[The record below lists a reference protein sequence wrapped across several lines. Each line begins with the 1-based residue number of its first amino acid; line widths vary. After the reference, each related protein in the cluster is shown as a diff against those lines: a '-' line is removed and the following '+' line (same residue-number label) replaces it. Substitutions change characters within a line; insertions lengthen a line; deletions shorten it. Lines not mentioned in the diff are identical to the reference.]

1 MVLVFG
7 WLTPVGLETET
18 ACARSLIFNGPGR
31 SEEHTSELQ
40 SQSNLVCR
48 LLLEKKKQR
57 QHLLVTRVGLRHFRQ
72 ALDERERLGLEDA
85 VLLRLHHYLDR
96 RQPVRAERLVSRLCS
111 LDR

>member
-48 LLLEKKKQR
+48 LLLEKKKQK
-57 QHLLVTRVGLRHFRQ
+57 QHMKHDGDCIPFTHQDQPWRDAQHQQHVAIGSTHSNQHPYQLQ
-72 ALDERERLGLEDA
+72 ALLSE
-85 VLLRLHHYLDR
+85 
-96 RQPVRAERLVSRLCS
+96 
-111 LDR
+111 

>member
-48 LLLEKKKQR
+48 LLLEKKKER
-57 QHLLVTRVGLRHFRQ
+57 QHLCCGETTQ
-72 ALDERERLGLEDA
+72 ISQKCEE
-85 VLLRLHHYLDR
+85 LRLLQSVHPFVSL
-96 RQPVRAERLVSRLCS
+96 RLTEISSHTAILGAALYECG
-111 LDR
+111 LILLPDT